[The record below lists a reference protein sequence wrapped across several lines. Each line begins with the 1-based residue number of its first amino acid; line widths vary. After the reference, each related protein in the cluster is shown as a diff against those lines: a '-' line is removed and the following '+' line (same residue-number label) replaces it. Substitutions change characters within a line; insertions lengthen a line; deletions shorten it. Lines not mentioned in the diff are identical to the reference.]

1 VNNIKPYIILTIGV
15 ISVSFAVIF
24 IRLADAPPLVI
35 ATYRLIIASML
46 LLPFTALKSKRLL
59 KKPSRSDTLLIILS
73 SLFIALHFAFWITSL
88 SHTSIASSV
97 VIVTS
102 HPIFVAIVSYFLWHE
117 RLNKL
122 AIWGI
127 AVALGGVAI
136 INYGGFAISSETIM
150 GNLLALLAAISM
162 GAYLIIGR
170 QLRERINILP
180 YLTIIYTG
188 AAVMLLIATVCSG
201 QALLGYSSM
210 TFAMILL
217 LALVPQLIG
226 HSSLNLAVRMMPVTI
241 VSVAILG
248 EPVIAIV
255 LGYTILG
262 EGITVTEILGSALAI
277 GGILMV
283 MIYKPK
289 MEVLRL

>member
-1 VNNIKPYIILTIGV
+1 MKNVNQYAILTLGV

-35 ATYRLIIASML
+35 ATYRLIIASAL
-46 LLPFTALKSKRLL
+46 LLPFTMMKSGGLP
-59 KKPSRSDTLLIILS
+59 KKPSRNDVILMMLS

-88 SHTSIASSV
+88 SYTSIASSV

-102 HPIFVAIVSYFLWHE
+102 HPIFVAIISYFLWHE

-122 AIWGI
+122 AILGI
-127 AVALGGVAI
+127 AVALGGVII
-136 INYGGFAISSETIM
+136 INYGGFTISSETIR
-150 GNLLALLAAISM
+150 GDLLALMAAVSI

-170 QLRERINILP
+170 HLRERVNILP
-180 YLTIIYTG
+180 YLTTIYTG
-188 AAVMLLIATVCSG
+188 AAAILLVATLFSG
-201 QALLGYSSM
+201 QALIGYSGM
-210 TFAMILL
+210 TFAMIFL

-226 HSSLNLAVRMMPVTI
+226 HSFLNLAVRMMPVTI

-248 EPVIAIV
+248 EPVIAIT
-255 LGYTILG
+255 LGYVILG
-262 EGITVTEILGSALAI
+262 EGITSTEILGSALVL

-289 MEVLRL
+289 MDVLRL

>member
-1 VNNIKPYIILTIGV
+1 MNNIKPYVILTIGV

-59 KKPSRSDTLLIILS
+59 KKPSGSDALLITLS
-73 SLFIALHFAFWITSL
+73 SLFIALHFALWITSL
-88 SHTSIASSV
+88 SYTSIASSV

-102 HPIFVAIVSYFLWHE
+102 HPIFVAIISYFLWHE

-122 AIWGI
+122 AIFGMAI
-127 AVALGGVAI
+127 AFGGVI
-136 INYGGFAISSETIM
+136 VINYGGLIISSETVI
-150 GNLLALLAAISM
+150 GNFLALLAAISM
-162 GAYLIIGR
+162 GAYLIIGH
-170 QLRERINILP
+170 QLKERVNILP
-180 YLTIIYTG
+180 YLTYIYTG
-188 AAVMLLIATVCSG
+188 AAAMLLIAAVVSG
-201 QALLGYSSM
+201 QALLGYSGR
-210 TFAMILL
+210 TFAMIFL

-248 EPVIAIV
+248 EPVIAIT
-255 LGYTILG
+255 LGYVILG
-262 EGITVTEILGSALAI
+262 EGITVTEILGSALAL